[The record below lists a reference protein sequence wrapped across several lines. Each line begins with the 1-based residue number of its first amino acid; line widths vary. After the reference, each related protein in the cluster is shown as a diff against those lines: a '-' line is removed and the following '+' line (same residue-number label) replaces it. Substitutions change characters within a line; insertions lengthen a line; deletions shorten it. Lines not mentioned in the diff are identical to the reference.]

1 MNKFILGEKLKEE
14 INGRKIKAAVFHS
27 FNFDPDFFENYL
39 LPLFLPDIPFGD
51 NKIQNTIL
59 WKKYQNELPPVTVYC
74 DFHAK
79 AQKGIHLDYTVRTVD
94 IPKAKGIKPCFHP
107 KQTAV
112 LLEDNALLVFIGSNN
127 LTEAGWCSNL
137 EGVNFFKFKSGEY
150 FPRGFKDAIR
160 NFNRGIRSEFYHEK
174 PYQNEHSPAEDLME
188 SFFAKIGYT
197 DEVSCALLNSK
208 DFRGHSNSSFFSS
221 FLDNLRIEQNEGIP
235 FKKIEIVSPYYS
247 GGLALFEELSGTTQC
262 ADISCSIPFENTDYV
277 ALDEDLF
284 NGVDG
289 LGIKWK
295 GIKGMNETKGYR
307 FNHSKIYQFLGENK
321 LFVLVG
327 SINFTNMAWK
337 GIRHGGNYESGI
349 LYTLPAEKFESV
361 LVDYPMQN
369 LSFSGAKSE
378 ENHLDDREDAFI
390 LSFVIDWG
398 NKELEIINNLPEK
411 QKGDIIIE
419 NLPNIRINESRKVHL
434 KDDQIAYFS
443 NAPLIKVKPNGL
455 NTFFYYYPIH
465 KNINAKPLPANINL
479 NDTELLQLWLD
490 LEGATDKDSTLR
502 IIDRFIDR
510 ITDEAGDLKTEE
522 LNKTSSTLNLMATH
536 LSGLIHLNRKIFTKG
551 GLVREQPAKKK
562 MLEYYLF
569 GDNVDTL
576 IGYRKLLVKMA
587 KEERLNNGFYWLL
600 LNVIDKTF
608 YQNYLTF
615 ELFDEKNQDL
625 ATLMHHD
632 LRKEIRSLAKGIE
645 NDRISAKH
653 LKWAEQMLLEDAE

>member
-14 INGRKIKAAVFHS
+14 INGRRIKAALFHS

-94 IPKAKGIKPCFHP
+94 IIKVNGVKPCFHP
-107 KQTAV
+107 KHSSI
-112 LLEDNALLVFIGSNN
+112 LLDDDTLLLFIGSNN

-137 EGVNFFKFKSGEY
+137 EGVNFFKLKSGEY
-150 FPRGFKDAIR
+150 FPREFKDQIR
-160 NFNRGIRSEFYHEK
+160 NFNREIPSQNY
-174 PYQNEHSPAEDLME
+174 NEHSPADDLIE
-188 SFFAKIGYT
+188 KFFAKIGYT
-197 DEVSCALLNSK
+197 DEVDFKLLNSK
-208 DFRGHSNSSFFSS
+208 DFREENNMSYFGS
-221 FLDNLRIEQNEGIP
+221 FLSNLCLEGNDGIP

-247 GGLALFEELSGTTQC
+247 SGISMFETLIQTTNC
-262 ADISCSIPFENTDYV
+262 SDISCSIPFENSDFV
-277 ALDEDLF
+277 ALEQTLF
-284 NGVDG
+284 DNANE
-289 LGIKWK
+289 LGINWK
-295 GIKGMNETKGYR
+295 AIKGMNETKGHR
-307 FNHSKIYQFLGENK
+307 FNHSKIYQFLGEK
-321 LFVLVG
+321 KVFILAG

-337 GIRHGGNYESGI
+337 GIRQGGNYESAI
-349 LYTLPAEKFESV
+349 LYTLPAEEFESI
-361 LVDYPMQN
+361 LIDYPTDN
-369 LSFSGAKSE
+369 LSFSGAKPE
-378 ENHLDDREDAFI
+378 ENLIDGREDAFV

-398 NKELEIINNLPEK
+398 SKELEIINNFPDD

-434 KDDQIAYFS
+434 KEEQLSYFS
-443 NAPLIKVKPNGL
+443 NTPLIKVKPNGK

-465 KNINAKPLPANINL
+465 KNINAKPLPSNINL

-490 LEGATDKDSTLR
+490 LESAIDKESTLR

-510 ITDEAGDLKTEE
+510 IMDESGDINAGE
-522 LNKTSSTLNLMATH
+522 LDKTSSTLNLMATH
-536 LSGLIHLNRKIFTKG
+536 LSGLIHLNKKLFVKG
-551 GLVREQPAKKK
+551 GLLREQPTKKK
-562 MLEYYLF
+562 MIEYYLF

-576 IGYRKLLVKMA
+576 IGYRKLISKMR

-600 LNVIDKTF
+600 LNIIDKTF
-608 YQNYLTF
+608 YQKYSTF
-615 ELFDEKNQDL
+615 ELFEDKNQEL
-625 ATLMHHD
+625 TTLMHQE
-632 LRKEIRSLAKGIE
+632 LRRQIKTIAKEIE
-645 NDRISAKH
+645 NDRTSASH

>member
-14 INGRKIKAAVFHS
+14 INGRRIKAALFHS

-94 IPKAKGIKPCFHP
+94 IKKVNGVKPCFHP
-107 KQTAV
+107 KHTAI
-112 LLEDNALLVFIGSNN
+112 LLDDDTFLLFIGSNN

-137 EGVNFFKFKSGEY
+137 EGVNFFKLKSGEY
-150 FPRGFKDAIR
+150 FPKEFKNQIR
-160 NFNRGIRSEFYHEK
+160 NFNQEIPS
-174 PYQNEHSPAEDLME
+174 QNNNEHSPADDLIDE
-188 SFFAKIGYT
+188 FFAKRGYT
-197 DEVSCALLNSK
+197 DEVDFKLLNSK
-208 DFRGHSNSSFFSS
+208 DFREENNMSYFGS
-221 FLDNLRIEQNEGIP
+221 FLSNLCLEGNDGIP

-247 GGLALFEELSGTTQC
+247 SGISMFETLIQTTNC
-262 ADISCSIPFENTDYV
+262 SDISCSIPFENSDFV
-277 ALDEDLF
+277 ALEQTLF
-284 NGVDG
+284 DNANE
-289 LGIKWK
+289 LGINWK
-295 GIKGMNETKGYR
+295 AIKGMNETKGHR
-307 FNHSKIYQFLGENK
+307 FNHSKIYQFLGEK
-321 LFVLVG
+321 KVFILVG

-337 GIRHGGNYESGI
+337 GIRQGGNYESAI
-349 LYTLPAEKFESV
+349 LYTLPAEEFESI
-361 LVDYPMQN
+361 LIDYPTDN
-369 LSFSGAKSE
+369 LSFSGAKPE
-378 ENHLDDREDAFI
+378 ENLIDGREDAFD

-398 NKELEIINNLPEK
+398 SKELEIINNFPDR

-434 KDDQIAYFS
+434 KEEQLSYFS
-443 NAPLIKVKPNGL
+443 NTPLIKVKPNGK

-465 KNINAKPLPANINL
+465 KNINAKPLPSNINL

-490 LEGATDKDSTLR
+490 LESAIDKESTLR

-510 ITDEAGDLKTEE
+510 IMDESGDINAGE
-522 LNKTSSTLNLMATH
+522 LDKTSSTLNLMATH
-536 LSGLIHLNRKIFTKG
+536 LSGLIHLNKKLFVKG
-551 GLVREQPAKKK
+551 GLLREQPTKKK
-562 MLEYYLF
+562 MIEYYLF

-576 IGYRKLLVKMA
+576 IGYRKLISKMR

-600 LNVIDKTF
+600 LNIIDKTF
-608 YQNYLTF
+608 YQKYSTF
-615 ELFDEKNQDL
+615 ELFEDKNQEL
-625 ATLMHHD
+625 TTLMHQE
-632 LRKEIRSLAKGIE
+632 LRRQIKTIAKEIE
-645 NDRISAKH
+645 NDRTSASH